1 MEYRSFVYDIEI
13 YPNLFL
19 AIFKSLDGTL
29 VQEFERSDWCDDLA
43 ELDAF
48 LAEEA
53 LELIGFNNHF
63 YDDIVLKEILYLRS
77 RGEAVTN
84 ARLKQLNDALILH
97 RKQLVKGHH
106 LEALRRVPLFAAVDL
121 SWLGSGLNTWR
132 HWSEAE
138 RHHVLTV
145 SLKTLQAASAGT
157 TCRSSPFPLNR
168 SSVPPSGRR

>member
-1 MEYRSFVYDIEI
+1 MEYRSFVYDSEI

-48 LAEEA
+48 LAQEA

-63 YDDIVLKEILYLRS
+63 YDDIVLKEILHLRS

-84 ARLKQLNDALILH
+84 ARLKQANDALILH
-97 RKQLVKGHH
+97 RKQLVKGHRLH
-106 LEALRRVPLFAAVDL
+106 TLGRVPPLRRGRPLLAWQRAQHLAAL
-121 SWLGSGLNTWR
+121 
-132 HWSEAE
+132 E
-138 RHHVLTV
+138 RGRAPACADREPEDAGGAHRLAQPAGA
-145 SLKTLQAASAGT
+145 SL
-157 TCRSSPFPLNR
+157 
-168 SSVPPSGRR
+168 PP